1 MAPPVHPATLS
12 SPEAEPAE
20 GKFNEFLNP
29 KSMLTPGLCGALIMT
44 ITNALG
50 TSFAVVG
57 IGRTFISLGLSFL
70 LGSLVFAA
78 QVKSFWQK
86 FVLYLLNS
94 LVIFSM
100 AAGTNSATQAALGST
115 ANSTASAPAS
125 NLHTQVVEHVTTN
138 IHVVPNV
145 GRIHLVS
152 TNYSTNVLPRAVAA
166 PQRVKPQFFERWH

>member
-1 MAPPVHPATLS
+1 MS
-12 SPEAEPAE
+12 NPEATADE

-50 TSFAVVG
+50 TSFNVVG

-78 QVKSFWQK
+78 QLKSIWQK

-94 LVIFSM
+94 FVIFSM

-115 ANSTASAPAS
+115 PSSTESAAPS

-138 IHVVPNV
+138 VHVVANV
-145 GRIHLVS
+145 GHIRLVS
-152 TNYSTNVLPRAVAA
+152 TNYSTNVLPRAVVA
-166 PQRVKPQFFERWH
+166 PQRIKPQFFERWH